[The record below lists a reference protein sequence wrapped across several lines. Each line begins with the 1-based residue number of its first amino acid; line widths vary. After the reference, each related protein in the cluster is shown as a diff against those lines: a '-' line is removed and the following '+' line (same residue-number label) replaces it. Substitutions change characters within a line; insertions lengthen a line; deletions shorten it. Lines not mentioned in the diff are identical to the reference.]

1 MYVGVLYVDGC
12 GYVEDGREIFDDD
25 LDDDSIM
32 SATSRKKERVGS
44 KRQKDR
50 RKESNQT
57 CSDSAGRS
65 SNIRSMLMNMPTKK
79 KKEVRRS

>member
-1 MYVGVLYVDGC
+1 LYVDGC

-32 SATSRKKERVGS
+32 SATSRNKKERVGS

-50 RKESNQT
+50 RKSNQM

-65 SNIRSMLMNMPTKK
+65 GNIRSMLMNMPAKK
-79 KKEVRRS
+79 KKEVQRRQSTAS